1 MRINEIL
8 MKSKIIKYNKIL
20 NKYHNEI
27 NQSSETKHLIEMSF
41 DNRMFFA

>member
-1 MRINEIL
+1 MNKKKLLINNWMRINEIL

-27 NQSSETKHLIEMSF
+27 N
-41 DNRMFFA
+41 